1 MAITKTKFINYARC
15 PRYVA
20 LDKLKKEKLESTVTL
35 EEYRKQE
42 EVAYLNELLSD
53 MYDEEDNDLIDI
65 TNKHLEI
72 MLPYY
77 NQVELLAGNL
87 APKYFD
93 GTFKYSKDTYT
104 QESFDCK
111 IGGILY
117 LCYVDI
123 DNEMDDTFNI
133 IEAKATTTNTFLKIG
148 KKITSEFGQ
157 DKINSIFM
165 KNERGIY
172 CLLEELEVNIED
184 YMETDKYYKYK
195 EKLFDKWS
203 KPGHYIYDLAVQR
216 YIIVNDLKK
225 NNLSYDNIKFY
236 LAVLNAEYIFDGTYI
251 NGEAVYNT
259 DINGNDIVSF
269 IDFTSVVKG
278 YHDVVDNDR
287 KNVELYIHNLKI
299 DSVAIGPYC
308 ENKKTTHCKYQSICW
323 KHIPKKNSIFNYIGS
338 HFGFKDQF
346 NNKYDRFDLVKDGIV
361 SMLDVPVEYLNR
373 ENNVI
378 QRRVVETGNP
388 YINKSK
394 IKDGL
399 NQLTYPIYHLDFETF
414 PCPMPRYR
422 GEKCYTQSVFQF
434 SLHIEES
441 PGKCDKEKNHFE
453 YLASS
458 HNDCREE
465 LIKKMIEWI
474 DIKSGGTIL
483 VYNESFEKTR
493 LKELA
498 EIFPQYK
505 KELLRMREMIFDLLY
520 IVQTK
525 SSLYE
530 ELGYGV
536 EEAKLFNYYHKDMN
550 GSFSIKKVLPLF
562 TNLSYNEM
570 EIGNGIEAL
579 VTYASFPKFN
589 KLEFEHKYKKLI
601 EYCKQD
607 TWAMV
612 EVLEGLRKSV

>member
-1 MAITKTKFINYARC
+1 
-15 PRYVA
+15 
-20 LDKLKKEKLESTVTL
+20 
-35 EEYRKQE
+35 
-42 EVAYLNELLSD
+42 
-53 MYDEEDNDLIDI
+53 
-65 TNKHLEI
+65 
-72 MLPYY
+72 
-77 NQVELLAGNL
+77 
-87 APKYFD
+87 
-93 GTFKYSKDTYT
+93 
-104 QESFDCK
+104 
-111 IGGILY
+111 
-117 LCYVDI
+117 
-123 DNEMDDTFNI
+123 
-133 IEAKATTTNTFLKIG
+133 
-148 KKITSEFGQ
+148 
-157 DKINSIFM
+157 
-165 KNERGIY
+165 
-172 CLLEELEVNIED
+172 
-184 YMETDKYYKYK
+184 
-195 EKLFDKWS
+195 
-203 KPGHYIYDLAVQR
+203 
-216 YIIVNDLKK
+216 
-225 NNLSYDNIKFY
+225 
-236 LAVLNAEYIFDGTYI
+236 
-251 NGEAVYNT
+251 
-259 DINGNDIVSF
+259 
-269 IDFTSVVKG
+269 
-278 YHDVVDNDR
+278 
-287 KNVELYIHNLKI
+287 
-299 DSVAIGPYC
+299 
-308 ENKKTTHCKYQSICW
+308 
-323 KHIPKKNSIFNYIGS
+323 
-338 HFGFKDQF
+338 
-346 NNKYDRFDLVKDGIV
+346 
-361 SMLDVPVEYLNR
+361 MLDVPVEYLNR

-562 TNLSYNEM
+562 TDLSYNEM